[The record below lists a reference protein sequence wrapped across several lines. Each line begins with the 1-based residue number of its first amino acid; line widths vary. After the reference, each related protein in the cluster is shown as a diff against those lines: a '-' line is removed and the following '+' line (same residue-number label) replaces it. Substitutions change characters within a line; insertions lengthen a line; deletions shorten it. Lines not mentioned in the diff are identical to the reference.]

1 MDIMFLFT
9 KHLHDYHFI
18 GASRPFYEGG
28 KAGIMIIILILL
40 MRTLRGREAS
50 SSR

>member
-1 MDIMFLFT
+1 MFLFT

-18 GASRPFYEGG
+18 GASHPFYEGG
-28 KAGIMIIILILL
+28 KAGMIIAIFISL
-40 MRTLRGREAS
+40 MRKLRGREVS